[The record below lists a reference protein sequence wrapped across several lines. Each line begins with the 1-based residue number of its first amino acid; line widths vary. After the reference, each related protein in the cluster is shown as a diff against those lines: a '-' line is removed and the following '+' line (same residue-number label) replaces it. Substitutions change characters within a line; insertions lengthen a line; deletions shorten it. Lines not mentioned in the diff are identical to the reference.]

1 MPVAPI
7 TYVSWLRRS
16 SSSKTFA
23 QDICAKS
30 ANKPRAPRRKK
41 NELGVRFLGALGL
54 PGTLGSNPIMIR
66 VFCLPFLLKLL
77 TRVIPLSRKALRP
90 FASSRQRF
98 VNFSE
103 LIRGRIMPT
112 KGIMPFI
119 MCRTCRV
126 ANTDEQAL
134 CHCCGAK
141 LPGAGKASLSGGH
154 THPIEEGYRR
164 IEQGREAST
173 ASRCLLGADI
183 VLLIRG
189 TAYPLLLRQIPYEMQ
204 LGLDPHVLRM
214 LSYSAAA

>member
-1 MPVAPI
+1 
-7 TYVSWLRRS
+7 
-16 SSSKTFA
+16 
-23 QDICAKS
+23 
-30 ANKPRAPRRKK
+30 
-41 NELGVRFLGALGL
+41 
-54 PGTLGSNPIMIR
+54 
-66 VFCLPFLLKLL
+66 
-77 TRVIPLSRKALRP
+77 
-90 FASSRQRF
+90 
-98 VNFSE
+98 
-103 LIRGRIMPT
+103 MPT

-173 ASRCLLGADI
+173 ASRCLLGAAI

-214 LSYSAAA
+214 LSYSAAACIFALFMLARTNPLPAALMAITIYLAICVPDIVNGQGWLGKGIVSKVIMAGPLCRALIAGIMHWIHKPRKYGQPLAQPRGLELIATPAGALPAKEGD